1 MLRLTFRSYSCYAP
15 AVGCAFLL
23 DTLYGSKYSPHIG
36 MCNMPY
42 VYIKTVLFCVSG
54 RERRE
59 LRELERNYVHGLIE
73 CLLPSNSLQDE
84 QTKLELMQFVGAMP
98 SRTSGVSAATPTA
111 TTVSDMHRRNEAI
124 AAFQSLSTTTTTSS
138 SLGSTGPVRSGS
150 SNTSSSNSNNTSNS
164 GGSSGNSGSPQ
175 VLENI
180 ASLLSG
186 ALLPAALARVLLY
199 DAVCVC
205 VADGEYDDGER
216 ERVSQV
222 AAKLG
227 IPHHVREAIE
237 KVAVQQQQLSIRK
250 RHLLLGND
258 TPPLR

>member
-1 MLRLTFRSYSCYAP
+1 MLRLTSRCYSCYAS

-23 DTLYGSKYSPHIG
+23 DTLYGSRYSPHIG
-36 MCNMPY
+36 LCNMPY

-59 LRELERNYVHGLIE
+59 LQELERNYVHGLIE
-73 CLLPSNSLQDE
+73 CLLPSNSLQDD

-98 SRTSGVSAATPTA
+98 SRTISSSSAP
-111 TTVSDMHRRNEAI
+111 
-124 AAFQSLSTTTTTSS
+124 TTSS
-138 SLGSTGPVRSGS
+138 TSTVGSPGAVRSNSGSSGS
-150 SNTSSSNSNNTSNS
+150 SN
-164 GGSSGNSGSPQ
+164 SGNAQ

-205 VADGEYDDGER
+205 VADGEYDDRER

-237 KVAVQQQQLSIRK
+237 KVAVQQHQLTIRK

-258 TPPLR
+258 TQSPLR